1 LGADIFHRAHW
12 LAVTS
17 KNAVLNPRN
26 RLALGMVVFLFA
38 VLSFRSLVDEV
49 RYATGAQYWTMF
61 ALAED
66 HFADLLQAAMSYQ
79 FITHTI
85 GASAAF
91 ASWPDQF
98 KHFFLDNPG
107 QGLLHYNLHLM
118 PVTSLSLMAA
128 AKLIVVIGPMPT
140 YDVFFAAY
148 IGLVALTCIFFTQS
162 MKVRSIDAAALG
174 FVLLFSYPTLF
185 MLTRGNFNSGFASVL
200 LCIYV
205 VSAVAGKARWFGW
218 ACFATAINIRPN
230 VAILGLVEFAASP
243 TLWRAILHIALCAAL
258 SLLLFG
264 AAYLAVH
271 AIYPIYTV
279 PNLLSSL
286 SLYKTLYFVKDG
298 GDRWNM
304 SAYAA
309 VKYLRAS
316 LGIFPYFSMTA
327 YYLIT
332 AYGAIVIA
340 GTLALLMVR
349 KLSALDAV
357 FLAMAICAMFTPVI
371 ALYHMVEFAC
381 VLPLIL
387 QQNRQNDGLRGPNM
401 GMIMGVTL
409 LVISPLGGARNNGLI
424 CSILLCASS
433 SIILYRGMKRPAPE
447 LSARPQET

>member
-1 LGADIFHRAHW
+1 
-12 LAVTS
+12 
-17 KNAVLNPRN
+17 
-26 RLALGMVVFLFA
+26 
-38 VLSFRSLVDEV
+38 
-49 RYATGAQYWTMF
+49 
-61 ALAED
+61 
-66 HFADLLQAAMSYQ
+66 
-79 FITHTI
+79 
-85 GASAAF
+85 
-91 ASWPDQF
+91 
-98 KHFFLDNPG
+98 
-107 QGLLHYNLHLM
+107 
-118 PVTSLSLMAA
+118 
-128 AKLIVVIGPMPT
+128 
-140 YDVFFAAY
+140 
-148 IGLVALTCIFFTQS
+148 

-381 VLPLIL
+381 LK
-387 QQNRQNDGLRGPNM
+387 GPNM

-433 SIILYRGMKRPAPE
+433 SIILYRGMKRAAPE